1 MSLSKS
7 EKYTLSE
14 KPSDAV
20 RDILKEYPEFVQDLL
35 VARNITT
42 VESAKNFFNPNYDV
56 HVHDPFLMRDM
67 DTAVER
73 IITAIDKKEH
83 IAIYSD
89 FDADGIPGGAL
100 LHDLFKKIGLKRF
113 TNYIPHRDTEGYGFH
128 KEAVD
133 VLAKKKVTLIITV
146 DVGTANP
153 ETVDHANT
161 LGIDVIVTDHHLTQG
176 VLPNAVAV
184 INPQREDE
192 TYPYKHLCG
201 TGVAFKLVQ
210 AILTRAREQKKKW
223 VQDIPEGWEKWLLD
237 LVAIATV
244 ADMMPLVGENRAL
257 VHYGLLVLRKS
268 RRPGIAALCRK
279 AGLQQPYLSEG
290 DIGFT
295 IGPRLNAAS
304 RMGNPEVGFT
314 LLTTQDDGTAA
325 DAAKELDSLNNK
337 RKGQVASIVRG
348 LKKRF
353 DEDSSGNVLVAGNP
367 NWSPAL
373 VGLAANSLVDTYGK
387 TVCLWGKEGTGN
399 IKGSCRGNGDVNI
412 VEMFST
418 AGDALSKFGG
428 HEHAGGFSV
437 EHDAIHTLA
446 EALNGAYSDVTLRKK
461 KEKSSL
467 TTVDATLSHSDAQNV
482 NRALERFAPF
492 GIENPKP
499 TFVCQNVAIQ
509 SLKQFGKE
517 ELHFEMR
524 ISEKDAQKTLRAI
537 AFFKTPDSFTL
548 MPVVDAVVDV
558 LCTLELSRFAGRVNL
573 ELRIVDIV

>member
-14 KPSDAV
+14 KPSTAV
-20 RDILKEYPEFVQDLL
+20 RQILKEYPEFVQDLL
-35 VARNITT
+35 VARNIMT
-42 VESAKNFFNPNYDV
+42 VESAKDFFNPNYNT

-73 IITAIDKKEH
+73 IIAAIDAQEH

-100 LHDLFKKIGLKRF
+100 LHDVFKKVGLKRF

-192 TYPYKHLCG
+192 TYPFRHLCG

-210 AILTRAREQKKKW
+210 AILIRAREQKKKW

-268 RRPGIAALCRK
+268 RRPGIGALCRK
-279 AGLQQPYLSEG
+279 AGLQQSFLSEG

-304 RMGNPEVGFT
+304 RMGSPEVGLT
-314 LLTTQDDGTAA
+314 LLTTQDAGTAA
-325 DAAKELDSLNNK
+325 DAAKELHSLNNK
-337 RKGQVASIVRG
+337 RKGQVASIVRE

-367 NWSPAL
+367 NWNPAL

-387 TVCLWGKEGTGN
+387 TVCLWGKEGTGD
-399 IKGSCRGNGDVNI
+399 IKGSCRGNGSVNI
-412 VEMFST
+412 VEMFSAT
-418 AGDALSKFGG
+418 EGALAKFGG

-437 EHDAIHTLA
+437 EHEKIHTLHEVLNVAYA
-446 EALNGAYSDVTLRKK
+446 EVSSKV
-461 KEKSSL
+461 EKSIVN
-467 TTVDATLSHSDAQNV
+467 VDATLSHGDAQNV
-482 NRALERFAPF
+482 NRTLESFAPF

-499 TFVCQNVAIQ
+499 IFLCPNVIVRSA
-509 SLKQFGKE
+509 KQFGKE
-517 ELHFEMR
+517 ELHFEMH
-524 ISEKDAQKTLRAI
+524 IAEKDAPKTLRAI
-537 AFFKTPDSFTL
+537 AFFKNAESFSTHPAL
-548 MPVVDAVVDV
+548 DKVVDV